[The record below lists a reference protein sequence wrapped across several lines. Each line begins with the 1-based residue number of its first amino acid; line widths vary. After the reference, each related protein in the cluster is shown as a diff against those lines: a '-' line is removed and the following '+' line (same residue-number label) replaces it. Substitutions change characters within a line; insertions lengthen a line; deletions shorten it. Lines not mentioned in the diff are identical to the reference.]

1 MSHAIIASIYEAKL
15 IAWNNA
21 RPQKLKIVF
30 ENMAY
35 TPTADETYLR
45 AFTIPGDTAS
55 NTLGGDHRLFTGIF
69 QLSIIAPAGTGK
81 SKTNPIV
88 DELASLFPL
97 YVRDT
102 KGDFV
107 VTVMSPVDQGPGI
120 TGDTSYTVP
129 VSFSY
134 RADTTP

>member
-35 TPTADETYLR
+35 TPAADETYLR

-69 QLSIIAPAGTGK
+69 QVSIIAPAGTGK